1 MRAFP
6 VTMPSGARYWT
17 VLGED
22 LAVVPVADQFLR
34 ETRFGRDR
42 AESTTEAYARAIA
55 LFLRWCVRTGR
66 DWRTAAAELGLF
78 MVWLKF
84 TPAGAGTVVRG
95 PGGEPARAA
104 DVIGGSSDAGFR
116 CGRRGLPPCR

>member
-34 ETRFGRDR
+34 ETRLGRDR